1 MRLPFYLLIL
11 STIFLIFSYSA
22 YSQNIAID
30 SIQIKS
36 KFQCNEIANNSQYL
50 IINSYSHQFDSILK
64 IATIWSE
71 NCGQNE
77 CNQRIK
83 ILAEIEKGKPV
94 DLQAFEYFLRFKD
107 DFGYRLKISKNKKHK
122 ELYEKRKS
130 TFCYI
135 PINETF
141 DTYTKNISKEKTYQ
155 LDNRSS
161 AYLLCLLWSQDEKRF
176 KKLVKSRYFRQG
188 EFGRKI
194 DSLFYTRWMK
204 GVFLTYHGGYWF
216 PLDKMQQTFKPDY
229 ELGFS
234 FGRKL
239 RYNIRIDFDFSTK
252 FLRNAKKLEVFYDD
266 TLQTTSTKYGFT
278 GGILLT
284 KQINFNYKSGIDI
297 RLKAMKTGISTNLY
311 RIADNI
317 TMDRIYY
324 TLESYNFSIGL
335 ALQHRL
341 FYHNTLFYF
350 IDYNYAPFQ
359 KDKRLITNIGSTFLS
374 SGLGFQF

>member
-11 STIFLIFSYSA
+11 SVIFLFFSSA
-22 YSQNIAID
+22 VYSQNLAID

-36 KFQCNEIANNSQYL
+36 KFQCNEIAYNSQQL
-50 IINSYSHQFDSILK
+50 IINNYSQQFDSILK
-64 IATIWSE
+64 IAKIWSE

-83 ILAEIEKGKPV
+83 ILAEIENNKSI
-94 DLQAFEYFLRFKD
+94 DFQAFEYFLKFKD
-107 DFGYRLKISKNKKHK
+107 DFEYRIKTSKNKKYK
-122 ELYEKRKS
+122 EIYEKRKS

-141 DTYTKNISKEKTYQ
+141 DTYTKNKSKEKTYQ

-204 GVFLTYHGGYWF
+204 GIFLTYHAGYWF

-229 ELGFS
+229 EMGFS

-239 RYNIRIDFDFSTK
+239 KYNIRIDFDFSTK
-252 FLRNAKKLEVFYDD
+252 FLRNAKKLDVFYDD
-266 TLQTTSTKYGFT
+266 TLQTTGTKYGFT

-284 KQINFNYKSGIDI
+284 KQINFNYKSGLDI
-297 RLKAMKTGISTNLY
+297 RIKAMKTGISTNLY

-324 TLESYNFSIGL
+324 TLESYSFSLGI
-335 ALQHRL
+335 ALRHRL

-350 IDYNYAPFQ
+350 IDYNYALFQ
-359 KDKRLITNIGSTFLS
+359 NDKRLITNIGNTYLS
-374 SGLGFQF
+374 AGLGFQF